1 MKYWGDND
9 YIELYFIK
17 YDFIFMNASDNHLS
31 FITYKLISSGETEIN
46 YETILKYDSQ
56 DTHHV

>member
-1 MKYWGDND
+1 MI

-17 YDFIFMNASDNHLS
+17 YNFIFMNASDNHLS

-56 DTHHV
+56 DTQHV

>member
-1 MKYWGDND
+1 MI

-31 FITYKLISSGETEIN
+31 FIMYKLISSGETEIN